1 MAKQKTKT
9 TGGAPLPTWVF
20 LVGAIVLLTLAGVGI
35 WTLLAPQTPSGS
47 GPQLRVNQ
55 ERIELGKQP
64 FEKIVRA
71 EFIVTNVGDSAL
83 TLDASAPV
91 RALEGC

>member
-1 MAKQKTKT
+1 MAKQKTKKSN
-9 TGGAPLPTWVF
+9 GAPIPTWTF
-20 LVGAIVLLTLAGVGI
+20 LVGALVLLTLAGAGI
-35 WTLLAPQTPSGS
+35 WALLAPQTPSGV
-47 GPQLRVNQ
+47 GPQLAVNQ

-64 FEKIVRA
+64 FEKMVRA
-71 EFIVTNVGDSAL
+71 EFLVTNRGDRAL

>member
-1 MAKQKTKT
+1 MAKQKAKKMNDSRM
-9 TGGAPLPTWVF
+9 PSWVF
-20 LVGAIVLLTLAGVGI
+20 LVGAIVLLVLAGAGM
-35 WTLLAPQTPSGS
+35 WMLLTPQTQSGV
-47 GPQLRVNQ
+47 GPQLAVNQ

-64 FEKIVRA
+64 FEKMVRA
-71 EFIVTNVGDSAL
+71 EFLVTNVGDRAL

>member
-1 MAKQKTKT
+1 MAKHKTKRSN
-9 TGGAPLPTWVF
+9 GAPIPTWTF
-20 LVGAIVLLTLAGVGI
+20 LVGAIILLALASAGIWFLLT
-35 WTLLAPQTPSGS
+35 PQTPSGV
-47 GPQLRVNQ
+47 GPQLAVNQ

-64 FEKIVRA
+64 FEKMARA
-71 EFIVTNVGDSAL
+71 EFLVTNTGDRAL